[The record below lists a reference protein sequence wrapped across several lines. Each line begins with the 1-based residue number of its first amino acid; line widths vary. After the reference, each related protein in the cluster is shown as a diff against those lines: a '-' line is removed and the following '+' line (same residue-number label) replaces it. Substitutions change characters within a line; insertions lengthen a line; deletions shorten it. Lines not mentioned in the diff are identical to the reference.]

1 MYILSWKQASLSNSI
16 LKLRHGTPPR
26 MHVVPRRGVSI
37 GSGAGAIRHIGC
49 DVNGYGQRTANAA
62 CWEKDTSAR
71 DTATMANFIIE
82 DWSQETKDRVA
93 DFLQQLA
100 LDVRKDRRLTM
111 FVSVP
116 RNIDTSEGWSID
128 IQFHKD
134 KRP

>member
-1 MYILSWKQASLSNSI
+1 
-16 LKLRHGTPPR
+16 
-26 MHVVPRRGVSI
+26 
-37 GSGAGAIRHIGC
+37 
-49 DVNGYGQRTANAA
+49 
-62 CWEKDTSAR
+62 
-71 DTATMANFIIE
+71 MANFIIE

-116 RNIDTSEGWSID
+116 RNTDTSEGWSID